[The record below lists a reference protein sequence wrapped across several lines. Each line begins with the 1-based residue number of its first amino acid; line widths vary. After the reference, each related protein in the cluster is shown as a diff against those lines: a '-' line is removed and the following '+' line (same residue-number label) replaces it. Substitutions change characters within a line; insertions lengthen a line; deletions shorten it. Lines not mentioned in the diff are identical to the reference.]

1 MNSSRRSIW
10 VRLAPVWLLALSM
23 LFAAGVAEVALRLF
37 PGLLPEEAQLRLL
50 WSGERDDMLTV
61 GHPQV
66 GVLYKPLQHKRMQNR
81 DFDIEVSTDEYG
93 FRNKSPWPARAEIV
107 AVGDSLVFGY
117 GVDHAVTWTSL
128 LEARVG
134 KRVINLGMA
143 GSGPGQYTRYF
154 EHFGMRVRPRVLL
167 YGLYPNNDIQDVE
180 DFDRWIEAGS
190 PGNYDEFRL
199 FSGDIPSTMKTF
211 MDESYLAVAL
221 RIALKNL
228 RDNSRFKA
236 QTIELRDG
244 KRVRLVPRLDD
255 INTPRMTESNPAFT
269 SMLRSIDRAR
279 ELARGIDAR
288 MICVIFPSKS
298 RVYLSTNG
306 EDFRGPADPL
316 ITSLRA
322 RGYEVLDL
330 TDVLRE
336 HAARGEQV
344 YFETDGHPNELGNR
358 IIADRVYEYL
368 QASPPVPAGL

>member
-1 MNSSRRSIW
+1 MNSSRTNFW
-10 VRLAPVWLLALSM
+10 VRLAPIWLLALSM
-23 LFAAGVAEVALRLF
+23 LFTAGVAEIALRLF
-37 PGLLPEEAQLRLL
+37 PGWLPEEAQLRLL

-66 GVLYKPLQHKRMQNR
+66 GVLYKPLQRKRMRNR

-93 FRNKSPWPARAEIV
+93 FRNRSPWPARADIV

-117 GVDHAVTWTSL
+117 GVEQAATWTSL
-128 LEARVG
+128 LEARLG

-154 EHFGMRVRPRVLL
+154 EHFGMKVRPRVLL
-167 YGLYPNNDIQDVE
+167 YGLYPNNDVQDVE

-199 FSGDIPSTMKTF
+199 FSGEVPSAIKTV

-236 QTIELRDG
+236 RTIELRDG

-255 INTPRMTESNPAFT
+255 LNTPRMTESNLVFS
-269 SMLRSIDRAR
+269 SMLRSIDSAR

-306 EDFRGPADPL
+306 EDFRGPSDPL
-316 ITSLRA
+316 IASLRT

-344 YFETDGHPNELGNR
+344 YFETDGHPNALGNR
-358 IIADRVYEYL
+358 IIADRVYAYL
-368 QASPPVPAGL
+368 QATPPAPAGP